1 MSSEYRVGL
10 GFDSH
15 PFVEGK
21 MLFLGG
27 VKIDYQKGLS
37 GHSDGDVLIHS
48 LIDALLGACSLPD
61 IGEMFPP
68 TDDRYKNISSLL
80 LLKDAYSMV
89 LKKGFVIINADIT
102 VIADEPKISIFKEK
116 MKKILSSAINIDEND
131 INIKGKTDEGID
143 SLDDA
148 IASIAVVLLKR
159 MGGKKNE

>member
-15 PFVEGK
+15 PLVEGK